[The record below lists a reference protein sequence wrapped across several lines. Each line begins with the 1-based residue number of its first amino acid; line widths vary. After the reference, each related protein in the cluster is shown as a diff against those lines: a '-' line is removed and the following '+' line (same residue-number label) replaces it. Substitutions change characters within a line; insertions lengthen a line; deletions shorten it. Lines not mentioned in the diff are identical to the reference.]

1 MKSSQTS
8 RDELKRRK
16 RERYL
21 IVVIGISILLF
32 TFLETYISS
41 TDSPLPIATN
51 IFVYGLINLNIILLV
66 LLLFLILRNFVK
78 LFFETRSRVMGS
90 RLRTKLIIAFI
101 GLSIIPTLLL
111 FFVAIGFINKSIEGW
126 FGIKVDDS
134 LRESLALAQN
144 YYKNTTDRTF
154 SGAKQ
159 IAVRIEKER
168 LLLDVGRLRVL
179 IDDKRAFMD
188 LSTIE
193 VFAGNGASIAYTI
206 APRVNQRFVPQVS
219 LDAVTGALKG
229 DASTFVKTMEIGDV
243 VRGIAPI
250 MDSDGKVQGAVVA
263 SYYVPRS
270 LLAKMKEISTTFE
283 SYTQLNL
290 LKSPVKASYFT
301 ILLLITLVII
311 FFAIWIGRYMAKEIT
326 GPIHELA
333 EGTYAVAS
341 GNLDYRIDVDSK
353 DEIGLLVNS
362 FNRMT
367 EDLKASK
374 SRLEEANLDLR
385 GKNLEVE
392 ERRRYIEIVLANVPA
407 GVVSIDKAGKVTA
420 INKVAEEL
428 LGVVVRSAIG
438 RGYKDV
444 FHRPELE
451 MLREMIREM
460 ADMGVETIE
469 RQIDIQLEEK
479 PIKVLV
485 NLTVLKD
492 ESGNY
497 LGVVVVLDDL
507 THLLKTQRMMAWKE
521 VARRIAHEVK
531 NPLTPIQLS
540 AQRLRRKYLE
550 SFSKDGK
557 VFDECTSTIIRQV
570 EELKILVN
578 EFSNFARMP
587 SAEPTPNFLNE
598 IVGETVSLYE
608 SGHRKVAFHQNLDET
623 LPIMEVDREQIKRVL
638 INLIDNSI
646 ASMNEVG
653 DLSITTCHDRALMVA
668 RVEVADTGL
677 GIPLEVK
684 GRLFEPYFSTKK
696 SGTGLGLAIVAN
708 IISDHNG
715 YIRVKDNVPHGT
727 RFIID
732 IPVKGVPV

>member
-21 IVVIGISILLF
+21 IVIIGVAILLF

-66 LLLFLILRNFVK
+66 LLIFLILRNFVK
-78 LFFETRSRVMGS
+78 LFFESRSKVIGS
-90 RLRTKLIIAFI
+90 RLRTKLIVAFI

-126 FGIKVDDS
+126 FGIKVDDA

-159 IAVRIEKER
+159 IAVRIEKEK
-168 LLLDVGRLRVL
+168 LLLDVGRLRAL

-219 LDAVTGALKG
+219 LDAVAEALKG

-311 FFAIWIGRYMAKEIT
+311 FFAIWIGRYVAKEIT

-341 GNLDYRIDVDSK
+341 GNLDYRIDIDSK

-392 ERRRYIEIVLANVPA
+392 QRRRYIEIVLANVPA
-407 GVVSIDKAGKVTA
+407 GVVSIDKAGRVTA

-428 LGVVVRSAIG
+428 LMVAGRSAIG

-469 RQIDIQLEEK
+469 RQINIQLEEK

-492 ESGNY
+492 EGGNY

-570 EELKILVN
+570 EELKVLVN

-587 SAEPTPNFLNE
+587 SAEPTPNFINE
-598 IVGETVSLYE
+598 IVLETVSLYE
-608 SGHRKVAFHQNLDET
+608 SGHRKIVFHKNLDET
-623 LPIMEVDREQIKRVL
+623 LPIMEVDREQMKRVL

-646 ASMNEVG
+646 
-653 DLSITTCHDRALMVA
+653 
-668 RVEVADTGL
+668 
-677 GIPLEVK
+677 
-684 GRLFEPYFSTKK
+684 
-696 SGTGLGLAIVAN
+696 
-708 IISDHNG
+708 
-715 YIRVKDNVPHGT
+715 
-727 RFIID
+727 
-732 IPVKGVPV
+732 

>member
-1 MKSSQTS
+1 
-8 RDELKRRK
+8 
-16 RERYL
+16 
-21 IVVIGISILLF
+21 
-32 TFLETYISS
+32 
-41 TDSPLPIATN
+41 
-51 IFVYGLINLNIILLV
+51 
-66 LLLFLILRNFVK
+66 
-78 LFFETRSRVMGS
+78 
-90 RLRTKLIIAFI
+90 
-101 GLSIIPTLLL
+101 LL

-134 LRESLALAQN
+134 LRESLELAQN

-159 IAVRIEKER
+159 IAVRIENEL
-168 LLLDVGRLRVL
+168 LLLDVGQLRAF
-179 IDDKRAFMD
+179 IDDKRALMD

-193 VFAGNGASIAYTI
+193 IFRGDGVRIAYSI

-219 LDAVTGALKG
+219 ADAVVGALKG
-229 DASTFVKTMEIGDV
+229 DASTFVKSMEIGDV

-250 MDSDGKVQGAVVA
+250 MDGDGNVQGAVVA
-263 SYYVPRS
+263 SYYVPHS
-270 LLAKMKEISTTFE
+270 LLAKMKEIAATFE

-311 FFAIWIGRYMAKEIT
+311 FFAIWIGRYVAKEIT
-326 GPIHELA
+326 GPIKELA

-341 GNLDYRIDVDSK
+341 GNLDYHIDIESK

-367 EDLKASK
+367 GDLKASK

-392 ERRRYIEIVLANVPA
+392 QRRRYIEIVLANVPA
-407 GVVSIDKAGKVTA
+407 GVVSIDKVGRVTA
-420 INKVAEEL
+420 INKVAEDL
-428 LGVVVRSAIG
+428 LGVAARSAMG
-438 RGYKDV
+438 RGYKEV

-451 MLREMIREM
+451 TLREMIRDM
-460 ADMGVETIE
+460 AAMEVETIE
-469 RQIDIQLEEK
+469 RQINIQLEEK
-479 PIKVLV
+479 PIKVLF

-492 ESGNY
+492 EGGNY

-540 AQRLRRKYLE
+540 AQRLRRKYLD
-550 SFSKDGK
+550 SFSKDGNI
-557 VFDECTSTIIRQV
+557 FDECTATIIRQV
-570 EELKILVN
+570 EELRLLVN

-587 SAEPTPNFLNE
+587 SADPAPNFLNE
-598 IVGETVSLYE
+598 IVGETISLYE
-608 SGHRKVAFHQNLDET
+608 SGHRKIVFHKNIDET

-653 DLSITTCHDRALMVA
+653 ELSIGTCYDRTLRVA
-668 RVEVADTGL
+668 RIEVTDTGP
-677 GIPLEVK
+677 GIPPEVK

-708 IISDHNG
+708 IVSDHNG
-715 YIRVKDNVPHGT
+715 YIRVKDNVPNGT

-732 IPVKGVPV
+732 IPVKMAS

>member
-21 IVVIGISILLF
+21 IVIIGVAILLF

-66 LLLFLILRNFVK
+66 LLIFLILRNFVK
-78 LFFETRSRVMGS
+78 LFFESRSKVIGS
-90 RLRTKLIIAFI
+90 RLRTKLIVAFI

-126 FGIKVDDS
+126 FGIKVDDA

-159 IAVRIEKER
+159 IAVRIEKEK
-168 LLLDVGRLRVL
+168 LLLEVGRLRAL

-219 LDAVTGALKG
+219 LDAVAEALKG

-250 MDSDGKVQGAVVA
+250 MDSDVKVQGAVVA

-311 FFAIWIGRYMAKEIT
+311 FFAIWIGRYVAKEIT

-341 GNLDYRIDVDSK
+341 GNLDYRIDIDSK

-392 ERRRYIEIVLANVPA
+392 QRRRYIEIVLANVPA
-407 GVVSIDKAGKVTA
+407 GVVSIDKAGRVTA

-428 LGVVVRSAIG
+428 LMVAGRSAIG

-469 RQIDIQLEEK
+469 RQINIQLEEK
-479 PIKVLV
+479 PIKVLI

-492 ESGNY
+492 EGGNY

-587 SAEPTPNFLNE
+587 SAEPTPNFINE
-598 IVGETVSLYE
+598 IVLETVSLYE
-608 SGHRKVAFHQNLDET
+608 SGHRKIVFHKNLDET
-623 LPIMEVDREQIKRVL
+623 LPIMEVDREQMKRVL

-653 DLSITTCHDRALMVA
+653 DLSIATYHDRALRVA
-668 RVEVADTGL
+668 RVEVADTGP
-677 GIPLEVK
+677 GIPPEVK